1 MWDGDVMARWSDVE
15 VDLGREGDKSGS
27 LDGVCTLMYHVCV
40 YVIDSTELAVK

>member
-1 MWDGDVMARWSDVE
+1 MARWSDVE
-15 VDLGREGDKSGS
+15 VDLRWEGDKGGR